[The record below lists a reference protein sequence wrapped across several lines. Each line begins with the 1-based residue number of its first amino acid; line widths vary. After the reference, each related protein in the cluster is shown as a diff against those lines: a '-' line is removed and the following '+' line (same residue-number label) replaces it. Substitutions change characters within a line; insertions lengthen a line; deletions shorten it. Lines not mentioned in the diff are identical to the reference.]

1 MSFCS
6 TSCSIPLVTVHSAVH
21 SKSDALCCTLNCQN
35 KEKAV
40 EKVFLQTKKKILKKA
55 VSLYLLTST
64 AQQPSVMFDT
74 YGQIWDVPA
83 VPAYCHSSTPSCLQK
98 AHTLTL
104 HSTSCFPSPLYST
117 LSCPSPVPSAHLT
130 AYPGRTLGDS
140 ATGGCGRA
148 FPLHGTA

>member
-1 MSFCS
+1 MLHAKLPKQRKGCREGF
-6 TSCSIPLVTVHSAVH
+6 
-21 SKSDALCCTLNCQN
+21 KN
-35 KEKAV
+35 KIEN
-40 EKVFLQTKKKILKKA
+40 LKKA

-83 VPAYCHSSTPSCLQK
+83 VPAYRHSSTPSCLQN

-117 LSCPSPVPSAHLT
+117 LSCPSPSPPLPSSNSLPRTNPGGLSHRWVWAGLT
-130 AYPGRTLGDS
+130 SAWHCLECLGPRPLAICAYFCSQRIRDS
-140 ATGGCGRA
+140 
-148 FPLHGTA
+148 